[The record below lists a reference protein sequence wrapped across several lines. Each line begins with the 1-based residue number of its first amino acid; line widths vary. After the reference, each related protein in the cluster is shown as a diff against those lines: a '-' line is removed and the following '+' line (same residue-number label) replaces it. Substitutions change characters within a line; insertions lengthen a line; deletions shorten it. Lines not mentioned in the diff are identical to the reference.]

1 MADEVLCI
9 AVIAAGC
16 SYRFGGIK
24 QVAPLNGEPMAWYAC
39 KAAKGARRLIGD
51 QGHGPAVRLAL
62 VLGAHGDVVG
72 RTLGRSG
79 ILGGFDI
86 VFNKGWSE
94 GQASSVREAVAYART
109 QRATWLMVVAADM
122 PFVDGAHLATLFTVS
137 RGMRAGASAYTDHV
151 GVPAVFSRN
160 SFGLLE
166 GLRGDQGA
174 CRMLNRQS
182 YADGAVVCVRF
193 ATPEMAFDVDTPEQL
208 RAAQRMVGTA
218 AALRA

>member
-16 SYRFGGIK
+16 SSRFGGIK
-24 QVAPLNGEPMAWYAC
+24 QVAPLNDEPLAWYAC
-39 KAAKGARRLIGD
+39 KAAKDARRLIGS

-72 RTLGRSG
+72 GTLGRSG

-109 QRATWLMVVAADM
+109 QHATSLMVVAADM
-122 PFVDGAHLATLFTVS
+122 PFVDGAHLATLFAAS
-137 RGMRAGASAYTDHV
+137 RGMQAGASAYADHV
-151 GVPAVFSRN
+151 GVPAVFSRG
-160 SFGLLE
+160 SFGRLE
-166 GLRGDQGA
+166 DLRGDQGA

-182 YADGAVVCVRF
+182 RGDCTVARVRF
-193 ATPEMAFDVDTPEQL
+193 ATPEMAFDVDTPEHLQ
-208 RAAQRMVGTA
+208 AAQRMVGATV
-218 AALRA
+218 ALRA